1 MSNMQWQSRPG
12 GDAAHPFQHHRQH
25 PANSNIIRIPPTE
38 SYSRGEPKNAHVQGS
53 RYNLFQVWQTEH
65 GAFWFAV
72 IPLCERTMCEIHLHS
87 SCMSP
92 RNAQSVVKSDLFE
105 WPLFPRAPWETAR
118 GTVLFFCA
126 QSWDYVC
133 EIRQKK
139 DCIDGEGVGFLCDR
153 ARVLHFPWG
162 FLPF

>member
-1 MSNMQWQSRPG
+1 MQWQSRPG
-12 GDAAHPFQHHRQH
+12 GGAAHPFQHHRQH

-38 SYSRGEPKNAHVQGS
+38 SYSGGEPKNAHVQEVDIIS
-53 RYNLFQVWQTEH
+53 FKCDRRNMV
-65 GAFWFAV
+65 
-72 IPLCERTMCEIHLHS
+72 CERTTCEIHLHS

-133 EIRQKK
+133 EIRQKR
-139 DCIDGEGVGFLCDR
+139 DRIDGEGVGFLCDR